1 MLTELLNVIES
12 SGDGAEPAMLTQQ
25 PGLIPHTM
33 LLNQQNV
40 HFTIV
45 TDRKS
50 HADILFKEL
59 RYTVKQFLFLI
70 SFASKII

>member
-50 HADILFKEL
+50 HADILLKEL
-59 RYTVKQFLFLI
+59 RYTVKQN
-70 SFASKII
+70 SFSH